1 MRLLLPLAF
10 AALLLGGPS
19 GRAEDFLGQLDL
31 VRQLYEEGDIAGAMV
46 ELDFARQALQEKL
59 GERFAA
65 TFPEPPEGWE
75 AQPAQ
80 VQPGGMPG
88 GGMMVSRTYTN
99 TNGPGQIEA
108 QIIANSPMI
117 QAFAA
122 MLTNP
127 AMMAAEP
134 GAKRVRIGRSNAML
148 TWDATTRS
156 GEMRLMVGQA
166 MISLEG
172 RDLDSGEL
180 LVELMKKFDLEA
192 LKELTAG

>member
-1 MRLLLPLAF
+1 MKRMLPLAF

-88 GGMMVSRTYTN
+88 GGMMVSRTYVN
-99 TNGPGQIEA
+99 TGGPGRIEA

-127 AMMAAEP
+127 AMMTAEP
-134 GAKRVRIGRSNAML
+134 GSKRVRIGRSNAVL
-148 TWDATTRS
+148 TWDGEARS

-172 RDLDSGEL
+172 QALESSDP
-180 LVELMKKFDLEA
+180 LVELMKKFDLKT